1 MKKNYKMKKTIS
13 VKMFISEFGENFSEH
28 IKKRLMDLE
37 VRCVLTRK
45 NSNYIVDVKHVEH
58 LKYTSSEESEFA
70 GLKREY
76 IYGKFAVADG
86 ILYFSK
92 DFEDTKDTMK
102 CEVVDNIYNSLSTNE
117 IVIDEEGNTEGNTDE
132 SINAREVNDD
142 NIDFIIDSI
151 LEKCPQVSQ
160 KYLDIVH
167 EMLSHADIK
176 RKNTLHIS
184 TY

>member
-1 MKKNYKMKKTIS
+1 
-13 VKMFISEFGENFSEH
+13 MFITEFGENFSER

-37 VRCVLTRK
+37 VRCVLTRR
-45 NSNYIVDVKHVEH
+45 NSNYILDIKHVEH
-58 LKYTSSEESEFA
+58 LKYKSSEKSESAE
-70 GLKREY
+70 LKREY
-76 IYGKFAVADG
+76 IYGRFAVSDG
-86 ILYFSK
+86 VLYFSK
-92 DFEDTKDTMK
+92 DFEDTNDVMK
-102 CEVVDNIYNSLSTNE
+102 CEVVDNIYDSLKTDE
-117 IVIDEEGNTEGNTDE
+117 IVISEDE
-132 SINAREVNDD
+132 SKEEDIIAKEVNDD

-176 RKNTLHIS
+176 RKNTLHIT